1 MTIMLEAVKRQLKS
15 TYDYAIL
22 SYVMSILGF
31 LAAMVMWLVLRG
43 VLRKEA
49 QYVPLGTIM
58 ALGLCG
64 LCILFSQIFQ
74 TKLLFALEISMGSTR
89 RIFFLSY
96 LLVQALYNA
105 GNYILLVLLILLEKK
120 TRPFLVAH
128 NVAAG
133 KKAELIWSWTI
144 RYGFPALLVFT
155 IVSILFGTLWM
166 YFGKVVGVILW
177 TLWMAFCLGG
187 PNIADAI
194 TDAPNSILGK
204 VGLGIAGMISFF
216 SGATGMIVGIVIVIA
231 VLVIIYCM
239 MQRQAVQF

>member
-15 TYDYAIL
+15 TYDHAIL

-105 GNYILLVLLILLEKK
+105 GNYILLVFLILLEKK

-133 KKAELIWSWTI
+133 KKAELICSWTI

-166 YFGKVVGVILW
+166 Y
-177 TLWMAFCLGG
+177 WMAFCLGG

-216 SGATGMIVGIVIVIA
+216 SGATGMIVGIVFVIA

>member
-1 MTIMLEAVKRQLKS
+1 MLEAVKRQLKM
-15 TYDYAIL
+15 TYDHAIL
-22 SYVMSILGF
+22 SYAMSILGF
-31 LAAMVMWLVLRG
+31 LAAMIMWIVMRG
-43 VLRKEA
+43 VLREEA
-49 QYVPLGTIM
+49 QYVPLGTVM
-58 ALGLCG
+58 ALVLCG
-64 LCILFSQIFQ
+64 ICILFSQIFQ
-74 TKLLFALEISMGSTR
+74 TKLLFNLEISMGSTR
-89 RIFFLSY
+89 RTFFLSY

-105 GNYILLVLLILLEKK
+105 GNYILLVLLVLLEKK
-120 TRPFLVAH
+120 IRPFLVAR

-239 MQRQAVQF
+239 MQKQAVQF

>member
-15 TYDYAIL
+15 TYDHAIL

-105 GNYILLVLLILLEKK
+105 GNYILLVFLILLEKK

-133 KKAELIWSWTI
+133 KKAELICSWTI

-177 TLWMAFCLGG
+177 ILWMAFCLGG

-204 VGLGIAGMISFF
+204 VGLGIAGMISF
-216 SGATGMIVGIVIVIA
+216 
-231 VLVIIYCM
+231 
-239 MQRQAVQF
+239 

>member
-15 TYDYAIL
+15 TYDHAIL

-120 TRPFLVAH
+120 TRPFLVVH

-133 KKAELIWSWTI
+133 KKAELIWPWTI

-216 SGATGMIVGIVIVIA
+216 SKATGMIVGIVIVIA

-239 MQRQAVQF
+239 MQKQAVQF

>member
-15 TYDYAIL
+15 TYDHAIL

-133 KKAELIWSWTI
+133 KKAELIWSWKI
-144 RYGFPALLVFT
+144 RYGLPALLVFT

-239 MQRQAVQF
+239 MQKQAVQF

>member
-15 TYDYAIL
+15 TYDHAIL

-177 TLWMAFCLGG
+177 TLWM
-187 PNIADAI
+187 P
-194 TDAPNSILGK
+194 
-204 VGLGIAGMISFF
+204 
-216 SGATGMIVGIVIVIA
+216 
-231 VLVIIYCM
+231 
-239 MQRQAVQF
+239 